1 MENESSVHVAAH
13 ARSVRGPA
21 TEEDIKLFKHIEQN
35 LYTAVISDALDDV
48 GYRDQAMRKDFR
60 PLHPEFRCAG
70 WARTILCQDVFEIPE
85 DPYGVE
91 IEAVDSL
98 QMGEVA
104 VVATGDSER
113 NAPWGELLSTASQA
127 RGARGAIIG
136 GMVRDVQKIIQL
148 NFPVFATGIKPVDSK
163 GRGLVVDYNVPVECG
178 GVSVW
183 PGDLVVADHD
193 GVVVVPSSAVT
204 EVIAQATDKVMR
216 ENNSRKELMQGSY
229 LADVYRK
236 YGVL

>member
-1 MENESSVHVAAH
+1 MENESSVHLASP

-21 TEEDIKLFKHIEQN
+21 TEEDLKLFEHIEKN
-35 LYTAVISDALDDV
+35 LYTAVISDSLDDV
-48 GYRDQAMRKDFR
+48 GFRDQAMRKEFR
-60 PLHPEFRCAG
+60 PLHPEFKCVG
-70 WARTILCQDVFEIPE
+70 WVRTILCQDVFEIPD
-85 DPYGVE
+85 DPYGLE

-98 QMGEVA
+98 LRGEVA

-113 NAPWGELLSTASQA
+113 NAPWGELLSTASKA

-136 GMVRDVQKIIQL
+136 GMVRDVDKIIQL
-148 NFPVFATGIKPVDSK
+148 NFPVFTTGIKPVDSK

-183 PGDLVVADHD
+183 PGDLVVADRD
-193 GVVVVPSSAVT
+193 GVVVVPASAVT
-204 EVIAQATDKVMR
+204 EVIAMATDKVLR
-216 ENNSRKELMQGSY
+216 ENNSRKELMQGCY